1 MRLAKTYT
9 YKYAVYDGI
18 LKNPCQN
25 YCSARIYMVLAN
37 PNHTPLFAHGLYVRN
52 SLFFKAR
59 WRPSLHKTCVPNA
72 YFYTH
77 R

>member
-1 MRLAKTYT
+1 
-9 YKYAVYDGI
+9 
-18 LKNPCQN
+18 
-25 YCSARIYMVLAN
+25 MVLAN